1 MRHINRYPR
10 QGMRL
15 TLMLLPFVLMIAAW
29 FIGSAVRLE
38 ANPQDKLLP
47 GLSQM
52 IAAIDR
58 MAFTPD
64 KRSGEYLLW
73 ADTLISMSRLLIG
86 LALSSLIGLGI
97 GIAAGVFPMYRAAL
111 SPLMTVVSMIP
122 PLAILPVLFIVFGLD
137 ELSKVMLIVIG
148 ITPMLARDLEQR
160 AREIPAEL
168 FIKAQ
173 TLGANSWT
181 VVLRVVLPQ
190 LLSRLITSLRLLLG
204 SAWLFLI
211 SAEAISRL
219 SHIPR
224 PPLYGDGRDYSLRH
238 LDNPAGV
245 ADGSGSAPAAQSLFP
260 VGGRR
265 PGMSFIDIKNIWQEY
280 GDHVVLERIN
290 LQVKEGEFCSMVGA
304 SGCGKSTFLRLLL
317 GQEKPTRGEITLD
330 GQPLAAEPDRSR
342 GVVFQRYS
350 VFPHLNVLDNVAIG
364 LELPAS
370 PLFGRLFAGRKRDA
384 RERAQQMLEK
394 VGLGHALNKYPA
406 QLSGGMQQRLAIAQA
421 FVMQP
426 RVLLLDEP
434 FGALDPGIR
443 KDMHGLLLQLWSETR
458 MTVFMV
464 THDLAEGFN
473 LGTRLLVFDKVRIDP
488 QAPNAWGARVTYDI
502 PLNEARMSQITTGSD
517 NNVYALRR

>member
-168 FIKAQ
+168 FIKA
-173 TLGANSWT
+173 
-181 VVLRVVLPQ
+181 
-190 LLSRLITSLRLLLG
+190 
-204 SAWLFLI
+204 
-211 SAEAISRL
+211 
-219 SHIPR
+219 
-224 PPLYGDGRDYSLRH
+224 
-238 LDNPAGV
+238 
-245 ADGSGSAPAAQSLFP
+245 
-260 VGGRR
+260 
-265 PGMSFIDIKNIWQEY
+265 
-280 GDHVVLERIN
+280 
-290 LQVKEGEFCSMVGA
+290 
-304 SGCGKSTFLRLLL
+304 
-317 GQEKPTRGEITLD
+317 
-330 GQPLAAEPDRSR
+330 
-342 GVVFQRYS
+342 
-350 VFPHLNVLDNVAIG
+350 
-364 LELPAS
+364 
-370 PLFGRLFAGRKRDA
+370 
-384 RERAQQMLEK
+384 
-394 VGLGHALNKYPA
+394 
-406 QLSGGMQQRLAIAQA
+406 
-421 FVMQP
+421 
-426 RVLLLDEP
+426 
-434 FGALDPGIR
+434 
-443 KDMHGLLLQLWSETR
+443 
-458 MTVFMV
+458 
-464 THDLAEGFN
+464 
-473 LGTRLLVFDKVRIDP
+473 
-488 QAPNAWGARVTYDI
+488 
-502 PLNEARMSQITTGSD
+502 
-517 NNVYALRR
+517 